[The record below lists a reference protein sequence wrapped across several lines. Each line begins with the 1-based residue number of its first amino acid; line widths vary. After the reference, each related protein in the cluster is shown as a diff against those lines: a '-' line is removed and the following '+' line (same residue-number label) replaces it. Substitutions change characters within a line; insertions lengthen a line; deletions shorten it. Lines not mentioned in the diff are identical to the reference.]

1 MAQWYCY
8 AGGQQYGP
16 IAEEVLKQWIY
27 DRRVKPSDLVWT
39 DGMANWAPA
48 SSVPS
53 LSAAAPGTIPPP
65 IVHVP
70 MVDAHPPGGTGG
82 ATPNAQLTAQARQA
96 LRGRWGLPIGFCLVL
111 WLIQAAIGGVG
122 SFTGIPVGMIIAGPF
137 MLSYCIFFL
146 TFNRGG
152 QADLN
157 MLFAGFKNFGNA
169 LGAYILMMIFVFLWM
184 LLLIIPGII
193 AGLAYSQTFYLL
205 ADDRSLGPL
214 EAIRKSKEMMRG
226 YKWKLFCL
234 GLRFFGWSLLCILT
248 LGIGFLWLMPYMN
261 TAYALFYDDLRQP
274 RDAAVPAPD
283 SASQGALPPSA

>member
-8 AGGQQYGP
+8 SGGRQYGP
-16 IAEEVLKQWIY
+16 VTEDILKQGIY
-27 DRRVKPSDLVWT
+27 GGRVKPSDLVWT
-39 DGMANWAPA
+39 DGMADWAPA
-48 SSVPS
+48 STVPH
-53 LSAAAPGTIPPP
+53 LSAAAPGLTPPP
-65 IVHVP
+65 LIHVP
-70 MVDAHPPGGTGG
+70 MVDAAPPGGTGG
-82 ATPNAQLTAQARQA
+82 ATPNWELTARARQA
-96 LRGRWGLPIGFCLVL
+96 LSGRWGTPIGFCLVL

-122 SFTGIPVGMIIAGPF
+122 SFTGIPVGLIVAGPF

-184 LLLIIPGII
+184 LLLFIPGII
-193 AGLAYSQTFYLL
+193 AALAYSQTFYLL

-226 YKWKLFCL
+226 YKWKFFCL

-248 LGIGFLWLMPYMN
+248 LGIGFLWLTPYMQ

-274 RDAAVPAPD
+274 QAIVTPAGDAAH
-283 SASQGALPPSA
+283 GALPTSA